1 MMHGFPE
8 LVIGGVLVAP
18 FVLVRGCRLCD
29 LRGAA
34 FSCCTSSPSIAPSA
48 IPPVA
53 ELSLYVLVLAF
64 AQRLKEFTALRTL
77 TVESLRRLPWLKL
90 QPQSG
95 TAYVWP
101 DVSAL
106 GLPGPDVAA
115 ALLCDA
121 GVLVSPGYQFGPAS
135 GGHFRLCYA
144 RDEAEWAQALDRIVG
159 VLGGL
164 ARHHGLPERAA

>member
-8 LVIGGVLVAP
+8 LIIGGVLAAP
-18 FVLVRGCRLCD
+18 FVLYA
-29 LRGAA
+29 GAA
-34 FSCCTSSPSIAPSA
+34 LAIFAVLRSLLQFTAFDRVFSH
-48 IPPVA
+48 PPVV